1 MVSQGRAWLPIFV
14 LFAGLL
20 VTAPG
25 HTAEY
30 VVDGFKLGD
39 PVALGSLNSQ
49 SYNCRPSNDFADATQ
64 CERSQQTKGEAG
76 NLTLAHTLI
85 HSSDDVAIY
94 IKVDAAPVVLSKT
107 VIEREIPALSRK
119 INEAPGKIIW
129 LPADNN
135 WDERD
140 DLRDGKGYHGVL
152 IDYVGD
158 LQFSVEHGLPI
169 YRITGGSGYVY
180 SASFNTGGI
189 GHRQYAAV
197 DSSQITARQF
207 RLSLEHIL
215 QKDRSLAD
223 DDYRLWPDVAFAARK
238 LARDTSP
245 QTANDALDQVFDK
258 LHSNK
263 LRSHVWSILP
273 SGGIERLAAGMYSKL
288 DVYGVHTRYP
298 QSRADMES
306 LVATNPTDPF
316 IEFAYFTIGD
326 FDKALKTKPK
336 IIGNLLH
343 YAIGYAIIQTLL
355 EDSLKIAGKHIALK
369 PVRGAGPRD
378 AHRAVAGR

>member
-135 WDERD
+135 AIIAVIAVWGQLGLEEVNWDERD

-180 SASFNTGGI
+180 SA
-189 GHRQYAAV
+189 
-197 DSSQITARQF
+197 
-207 RLSLEHIL
+207 
-215 QKDRSLAD
+215 
-223 DDYRLWPDVAFAARK
+223 
-238 LARDTSP
+238 
-245 QTANDALDQVFDK
+245 VFDPLK
-258 LHSNK
+258 
-263 LRSHVWSILP
+263 
-273 SGGIERLAAGMYSKL
+273 
-288 DVYGVHTRYP
+288 DVPDYIV
-298 QSRADMES
+298 
-306 LVATNPTDPF
+306 
-316 IEFAYFTIGD
+316 
-326 FDKALKTKPK
+326 
-336 IIGNLLH
+336 
-343 YAIGYAIIQTLL
+343 
-355 EDSLKIAGKHIALK
+355 
-369 PVRGAGPRD
+369 
-378 AHRAVAGR
+378 